1 MAHDQS
7 RKNNSIKNQPWLFL
21 LCGFVILAMIFG
33 GLYAK
38 YVHQESEKKAPIAEK
53 FYFTSDYLSQDGKT
67 YTLASNTKQLEF
79 ELRNYQDDLRSS
91 DSDIKYTYVVKRDG
105 TQVQTDTGTI
115 PKKTDS
121 GNKVQ
126 ITINDL
132 TAGKYTV
139 TATAES
145 PFQKTLSAVF
155 TVPKESQ
162 DLEYKVS
169 DSQQSAYASLQISTD
184 AYDGAIKIQWPA
196 GLIPD
201 STQKI
206 FENTKNLQNG
216 KYAAGDIKVQ
226 VKKYTAYTYRFFKED
241 IDKDYSTTQDITVE
255 KVTN

>member
-1 MAHDQS
+1 MAYDQS
-7 RKNNSIKNQPWLFL
+7 RKNKLIKNQPWLFL
-21 LCGFVILAMIFG
+21 LCGFVILAMAFG
-33 GLYAK
+33 GFYAK

-53 FYFTSDYLSQDGKT
+53 FYFTSDFLRQNGKD
-67 YTLASNTKQLEF
+67 YTLASNTKQLEI
-79 ELRNYQDDLRSS
+79 ELRNYEDDLRSS
-91 DSDIKYTYVVKRDG
+91 DSDIKYRYVVKKDG
-105 TQVQTDTGTI
+105 TQIQTDTGTI
-115 PKKTDS
+115 SKKTDS

-126 ITINDL
+126 ITINNL
-132 TAGKYTV
+132 KAGKYTV

-145 PFQKTLSAVF
+145 PFQKTLSASF
-155 TVPKESQ
+155 TIPEESK
-162 DLEYKVS
+162 DLNYKVS

-184 AYDGAIKIQWPA
+184 AYDGAIKIQWPS

-206 FENTKNLQNG
+206 FENTKNLQNN
-216 KYAAGDIKVQ
+216 KYVTGSMTVQ